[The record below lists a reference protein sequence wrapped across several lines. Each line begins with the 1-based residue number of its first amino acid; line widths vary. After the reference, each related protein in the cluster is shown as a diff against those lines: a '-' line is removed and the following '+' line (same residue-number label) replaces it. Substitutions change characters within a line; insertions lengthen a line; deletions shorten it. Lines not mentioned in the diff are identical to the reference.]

1 MILENV
7 HADGTFMQPDCGAHL
22 FHCSHFVPWKSMQPN
37 AKQYNNNR
45 TIIFFY
51 FFFDANSEHMP
62 GLTAMIILLTNKNE
76 KKNQKLRNKQKLN
89 KNEDNKTV
97 KLAEGKLKGSHNIQ
111 K

>member
-1 MILENV
+1 MVQLCNRIIEHISLFTLCTMEINV
-7 HADGTFMQPDCGAHL
+7 TKCQAIQ
-22 FHCSHFVPWKSMQPN
+22 QQQN
-37 AKQYNNNR
+37 YN
-45 TIIFFY
+45 FFY